1 MKYKEI
7 IDMYIDMYGFEWV
20 GSTQRMVFKALKRE
34 SGEKLS
40 VVKTL
45 RECGYDYIY
54 DNYRDEQ
61 SWRPIYILTEEQL
74 EEEPI
79 DIGDYINI
87 SSMDDSVKLQTL
99 EIKKIEVKY
108 IRGGK
113 IKYTNRKY
121 LYSNK
126 EYSDLYFTNG
136 LKLRTVG
143 RFLLEGVDNIAVG
156 KKIQVIYK
164 LDPNSKIKGEV
175 WGIYNTDIDLSFIF
189 KKRVDK

>member
-7 IDMYIDMYGFEWV
+7 IDMYIDMYGFEWI
-20 GSTQRMVFKALKRE
+20 GSTQRMVFRALKRE

-74 EEEPI
+74 EEEPM

-99 EIKKIEVKY
+99 EIKKIEVKC

-189 KKRVDK
+189 KKSVDK

>member
-7 IDMYIDMYGFEWV
+7 IDMYIDMYGFEWI
-20 GSTQRMVFKALKRE
+20 GSTQRMVFRALKRE

-74 EEEPI
+74 EEEPM

-99 EIKKIEVKY
+99 EIKKIEVKC